1 MSLFNCT
8 PLTQMRRQDTACVF
22 SSLGNCKEHVSKYVC
37 NNHARI
43 FGLVYKH
50 VHYTDGD
57 NEMVSRIVAYTSA
70 VNNLSI
76 PLFLDDDGKVLL
88 NEVYTFAT
96 NVAHNYPNINADDLS
111 NIIACNLGLNAQEDV
126 CKLGGWLDDPGSEI
140 ILHDVAAGELRYT
153 NDIPKL
159 HRILLHYSVPSLTWN
174 ETTQSHVYFV
184 DNIGLSR
191 CPVTGTYKFM
201 LLNKQSVL
209 KYTDH
214 ANCVATPL
222 VLTGKHKIVSASQD
236 RVFRQL
242 NNRYVN
248 C

>member
-8 PLTQMRRQDTACVF
+8 PVTQMRRQDTACVF
-22 SSLGNCKEHVSKYVC
+22 SSLNNCKEHVSKYLC

-50 VHYTDGD
+50 AHYTDGD
-57 NEMVSRIVAYTSA
+57 NEMVSRIVTYTSA

-76 PLFLDDDGKVLL
+76 PLFCDEDGKVLL
-88 NEVYTFAT
+88 NEVHTFAT

-111 NIIACNLGLNAQEDV
+111 NIIACNLGLSAQEDM
-126 CKLGGWLDDPGSEI
+126 CKLGGWLDDASSQV
-140 ILHDVAAGELRYT
+140 ILHDVTTGALRST
-153 NDIPKL
+153 KDVPKL
-159 HRILLHYSVPSLTWN
+159 HRILLHYTVPSLTYN
-174 ETTQSHVYFV
+174 ESTQAHVYFV
-184 DNIGLSR
+184 DNIGLVRS
-191 CPVTGTYKFM
+191 PVTGTYKFS
-201 LLNKQSVL
+201 LLNKQNVL

-222 VLTGKHKIVSASQD
+222 VLTATHKIASGTQD

-242 NNRYVN
+242 NARHVN